1 MSGEPSSEHKVARC
15 TDATNKT
22 SNLQYTLS
30 LWAGFLFFLSTQQT
44 LKSRKSWTSDMYM
57 CVSPWYGRLLL
68 LLRPGS
74 TNGRTHTKYP
84 QPHWIAPSYPCERR
98 EREKKKGKEKRKW
111 TRWGIYVRV
120 YIFPFPGYICVRSC
134 GQRGYS
140 RNNFHGICTSLDF
153 LPSQRSCRVERT
165 ENGEMRKIFLSF

>member
-15 TDATNKT
+15 THATNKT
-22 SNLQYTLS
+22 SNLHYSLS
-30 LWAGFLFFLSTQQT
+30 HLWAGFLFFLSTQQT

-68 LLRPGS
+68 LLRPRS
-74 TNGRTHTKYP
+74 TNGRTHTKYS
-84 QPHWIAPSYPCERR
+84 QPHWIAPLLSLWARR

-140 RNNFHGICTSLDF
+140 RNNFQKGA
-153 LPSQRSCRVERT
+153 PSP
-165 ENGEMRKIFLSF
+165 GKIRYFSSKSEGGANI